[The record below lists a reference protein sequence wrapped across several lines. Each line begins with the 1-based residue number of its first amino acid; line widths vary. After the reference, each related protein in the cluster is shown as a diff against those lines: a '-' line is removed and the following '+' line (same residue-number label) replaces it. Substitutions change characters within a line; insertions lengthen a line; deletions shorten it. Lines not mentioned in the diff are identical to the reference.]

1 MSLSAALAAGL
12 ALSAGPADLSDL
24 KPADQ
29 ADLRCLTL
37 VVATIG
43 ASTDLAASASLVSGA
58 TFYFGRL
65 QGRTP
70 GTDWLTRLAD
80 YARTE
85 PVAELEAN
93 RARCVEEMQ
102 ALGRDFTAMGA
113 RMQSGS

>member
-1 MSLSAALAAGL
+1 MSLIAALAAGL
-12 ALSAGPADLSDL
+12 ALSAAPADLSDL

-37 VVATIG
+37 VVAAIG
-43 ASTDLAASASLVSGA
+43 ASEDPATSAPLVSGA
-58 TFYFGRL
+58 TYYFGRL

-70 GTDWLTRLAD
+70 GTDWLARLAD

-85 PVAELEAN
+85 PAAELEAS

-102 ALGRDFTAMGA
+102 ALGRDFVSMGA
-113 RMQSGS
+113 RMEGGS